1 MCVLCVRPCV
11 GFHEYSLNHHIIP
24 WDDFLLGNDLGL
36 KKTSGRIEN
45 EIIGWCWFKH
55 PSLSGKVW
63 WYSGGQYQAIRMPST
78 LSVCLLWK
86 SGEVLGTSRFT
97 QFWPRPLKFMISGGY
112 KSMVI
117 FTGGWG
123 NTGKNTWIFLDNS
136 KTYDWFYRHV

>member
-1 MCVLCVRPCV
+1 MCVLCVRPCAE
-11 GFHEYSLNHHIIP
+11 FHEHSLNHHIIP

-36 KKTSGRIEN
+36 KKTAGRTEN

-55 PSLSGKVW
+55 TSLSGKVW
-63 WYSGGQYQAIRMPST
+63 WYSGGQYQAIRIQST

-97 QFWPRPLKFMISGGY
+97 QSRPRPLKFMISGGY

-117 FTGGWG
+117 CTGGWG
-123 NTGKNTWIFLDNS
+123 NTGKNTWIFLDNF
-136 KTYDWFYRHV
+136 KTHDWFYRLL